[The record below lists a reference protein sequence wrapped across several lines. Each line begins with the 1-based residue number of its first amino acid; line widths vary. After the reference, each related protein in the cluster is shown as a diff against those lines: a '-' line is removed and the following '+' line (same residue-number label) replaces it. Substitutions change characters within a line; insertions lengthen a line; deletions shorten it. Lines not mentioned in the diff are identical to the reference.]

1 MTLEHILPRE
11 VRRLME
17 KHGIEGDQ
25 ISHKDNDLF
34 IECDDVEVAFKLRE
48 LVLDFN
54 SCCLISHPVSKL
66 PTLLIHQILNQ

>member
-34 IECDDVEVAFKLRE
+34 IECDDVEAAFDLRE
-48 LVLDFN
+48 ITLQYHP
-54 SCCLISHPVSKL
+54 CCLVTHPVSKL
-66 PTLLIHQILNQ
+66 PTLMIHEILNQ